1 VALQCGTWTGD
12 HILSEL
18 RNVAH
23 WPFHYHDKGFMAM
36 IGRNAAIAEIGEHRH
51 ELHGPVAFAAWLG
64 VHAYLMSGVRNR
76 IDAFIEWAWD
86 YFTKGRGPQVL
97 DRSDA
102 ARIDW
107 GEEEE
112 PQTQMET

>member
-1 VALQCGTWTGD
+1 MAQ
-12 HILSEL
+12 HILSIIKRHE
-18 RNVAH
+18 H
-23 WPFHYHDKGFMAM
+23 YPFHYYDKGFMGM
-36 IGRNAAIAEIGEHRH
+36 IGRNAAIAEIGEPRY

-76 IDAFIEWAWD
+76 IEAMVDWAWD
-86 YFTKGRGPQVL
+86 YFAAGRGPQAL

-107 GEEEE
+107 GEDEDDIGEIQQEEKF
-112 PQTQMET
+112 